1 MWLDVERSTLH
12 GSSMSKPWV
21 PAVLATVGGLLHSVS
36 LTPGGAWWMQLLALA
51 LLVHAVSTASAVRA
65 ALLGWLFGVAWL
77 TSSLWWVFIS
87 MQRYGNMP
95 SWAATLATA
104 ALGGGLAL
112 YYAIATGGWAMIRRR
127 VGAPPIAFAAFW
139 LLAELARGTFFS
151 GFPWAAG
158 GYAHTSGPLTYWA
171 PWVGVYG
178 ISLLSAWV
186 AAALAY
192 AWAARSSGT
201 AAAARTLAAPL
212 LVLLLGFM
220 LPQHFTRSSGALS
233 VTLLQPNVEQQEKFT
248 ERGIERILRWHQ
260 DALAASRGTLVVT
273 PESSIPL
280 ASEELDSG
288 LKNKLSAP
296 FADGRR
302 AALVGIFVGD
312 EQAGYSNALVGL
324 TDRNGLADPLGY
336 RYGKRHLL
344 PFGEYVP
351 SGFDWF
357 VAMMDIPI
365 GQQMPGVNA
374 SSLAVAN
381 QRVRPLICYED
392 LFGEDFVDSV
402 VGEAAATVLVNAS
415 NFAWFGSWRPRHLE
429 FSQAQHQHLQVS
441 RLRAMEFQ
449 RPVLRATN
457 TGATTAIDH
466 QGQVKARLPSN
477 VEGRLEIT
485 VNGRIGATPYA
496 VWLSRW
502 GLWPLVALA
511 MAGLVAAAAG
521 SAKHGK
527 QCRAGQPLDTAV

>member
-1 MWLDVERSTLH
+1 
-12 GSSMSKPWV
+12 MSKPWV
-21 PAVLATVGGLLHSVS
+21 PAVLATLGGLLHSAS
-36 LTPGGAWWMQLLALA
+36 LAPGGAWWMQLLALA
-51 LLVHAVSTASAVRA
+51 LLVHAVSTANAVRA
-65 ALLGWLFGVAWL
+65 AFLGWLFGVVWL

-87 MQRYGNMP
+87 MHRYGNMP
-95 SWAATLATA
+95 AWAAMLATA
-104 ALGGGLAL
+104 ALGAGLAL
-112 YYAIATGGWAMIRRR
+112 YYAIATGGWAMVRSRL
-127 VGAPPIAFAAFW
+127 GAPPIAFAAFW

-158 GYAHTSGPLTYWA
+158 GYAHTSAPLTHWA
-171 PWVGVYG
+171 PWAGVYG

-186 AAALAY
+186 AAALAC
-192 AWAARSSGT
+192 AWADKSSGA

-220 LPQHFTRSSGALS
+220 LPQHFTRSSGQLS
-233 VTLLQPNVEQQEKFT
+233 VTLLQPNVEQQDKFT
-248 ERGIERILRWHQ
+248 DQGIERILRWHQ

-280 ASEELDSG
+280 ASEELDPE
-288 LKNKLSAP
+288 LKSNLSAP
-296 FADGRR
+296 FSDGRR

-336 RYGKRHLL
+336 RYVKRHLL

-351 SGFDWF
+351 SGLDWF
-357 VAMMDIPI
+357 VAMMNIPI
-365 GQQMPGVNA
+365 GQQVPGANA

-392 LFGEDFVDSV
+392 LFGEDFVESV

-415 NFAWFGSWRPRHLE
+415 NFAWFGSWRPSHFE

-449 RPVLRATN
+449 RPVLRASN

-466 QGQVKARLPSN
+466 KGQVKARLPSD

-485 VNGRIGATPYA
+485 VDGRVGATPYA
-496 VWLSRW
+496 TWLSLW

-511 MAGLVAAAAG
+511 LAGLVAAAAG
-521 SAKHGK
+521 SAIRGK
-527 QCRAGQPLDTAV
+527 QCEVGQPLETATGG